1 MTLIIAKRLMCFT
14 ETVTITLPGLKMIP
28 AIRNI
33 RYAMYVPSLRSV
45 LLIPPKV
52 KSYYAKSLSREF
64 SVQDT
69 ILYCHF
75 RIRMNGA

>member
-1 MTLIIAKRLMCFT
+1 MMLTIAKRPMCFT

-28 AIRNI
+28 AVRNI
-33 RYAMYVPSLRSV
+33 RYAMYVPSLRSI
-45 LLIPPKV
+45 LLMHLKV

-75 RIRMNGA
+75 RVRMNGA